1 MSFIYLEKRKLNNKI
16 VPFNANR
23 FIVSKFSGL
32 WRLVS
37 WQNERFKREVYSNTM
52 TLPPP
57 HLLQQYFVFCF
68 VGHFSKSCKL
78 KLNPQLPARCWP
90 VQYSVL
96 AWP

>member
-57 HLLQQYFVFCF
+57 IS
-68 VGHFSKSCKL
+68 FSNILS
-78 KLNPQLPARCWP
+78 
-90 VQYSVL
+90 SVL
-96 AWP
+96 WGIFQSLVSSS